1 MKTRRET
8 RREGLPSSYFVLRNK
23 TGHLNYTRCRRS
35 AKYEKFM
42 KTFLKQDQ
50 DRLN

>member
-8 RREGLPSSYFVLRNK
+8 RTGGQPSPHFVLRTEHSN
-23 TGHLNYTRCRRS
+23 HTRRRRS
-35 AKYEKFM
+35 AKYKRFI
-42 KTFLKQDQ
+42 KTFLKRDQ